1 MSILHDVM
9 NRTSQQCSYE
19 DDQNRTRRK
28 RRQEVQPSSGNQ
40 AKRPKTRAYVAKERA
55 DEIERLKT
63 YEVCNAAFVYYFL
76 LI

>member
-28 RRQEVQPSSGNQ
+28 RRQEVQPSSGNH

-55 DEIERLKT
+55 DEVERLKT
-63 YEVCNAAFVYYFL
+63 YEVYNAAFAYYLL

>member
-28 RRQEVQPSSGNQ
+28 RRQEVQSSSGNQ

-55 DEIERLKT
+55 DEMERLKT
-63 YEVCNAAFVYYFL
+63 YEVRNAALVYYFL
-76 LI
+76 SI